1 MKKGKKNIIILSSIV
16 IICIIA
22 TIIVSMFNSE
32 IKEFVTGND
41 NQEVLGYAGQKYVN
55 LVVMSDTGT
64 ERIYFRGGW
73 NRNTIDF
80 SNAGWCLKKG
90 AGLYGLET
98 SNASAGESII
108 TGHENAYSKNNAKS
122 GYSGSLKWLMDNMIR
137 YGSGVPAEEINWYK
151 ANLEKE
157 LGISLSGYS
166 QEKIFAM
173 QQYAIWSFTNNNNN
187 NFSSSDP
194 FFTKLKAKAEQN
206 KNYSGDGNIKEGN
219 NKVKIEKASG
229 YTVTKD
235 GWVGP
240 LKISGNNNKSSI
252 STSVDGYTYTICKS
266 KNVNDK
272 INNFATTYNGNFYI
286 KLNTTLKDNTKYNIK
301 FKVKNSAYK
310 TTATYYST
318 HQTKNP
324 QYGDQPFLML
334 ERTKSSPEIPFTIEY
349 ENKVSGNYHINLSKR
364 SSSETITT
372 QGQLRNYTN
381 CLQAGFNLKL
391 YRNNASTTTK
401 NINVTTREKEI
412 TRINW
417 DNPTNTK
424 SNSNIK
430 IDNTKD
436 NDRIVIEEKTPPT
449 GFNLPSFTKFEITVH
464 KVLSGNT
471 YKIEKVDLA
480 LILEEGNKYTLCSG
494 LKPGECDL
502 NALGI
507 GNCAIDLSE
516 NAITF
521 TALDEEITGRYQMSY
536 VKKST
541 KSTTGIDDK
550 SDALAGATF
559 NVVSKFNGSTT
570 GYSHEI
576 ETLEGKE
583 RITTQN
589 ILDISKDDVYEI
601 TEMYAPSGYTKGDI
615 LENCYIK
622 LIVKKGMENGKY
634 VVEKVSVQIIH
645 KETGGTIAST
655 ELEKGKESKFEITD
669 LEEVIKIKFTSD
681 KITVQLKDPPQEPY
695 KFKIQKTSTESNQDF
710 LQNTEMRIYETIKEG
725 NTTIVDNKEIHN
737 GVFKNEQAIFEHIE
751 DNVNTDYTYYYDIY
765 EDTAQSP
772 YKNILGNKM
781 FLHVTVNMNDA
792 GVLVAKAEVKGVNGY
807 NPTQQEKDE
816 VMKYVETPFVNDDTR
831 TISLKIKNPKE
842 TIPVNLQLFKHQL
855 DDKNK
860 AVKDAV
866 FSVKEID
873 ENGNKIND
881 LPGFTTDLNKKTIV
895 NIAEGEIGKSYYYE
909 LIEETVPENYVNKI
923 SGVRIKAEINAEGK
937 VSSSITQIKQKD
949 SEVWESYSSSFERHT
964 SISQPD
970 ENNNIILYM
979 ANSVKYD
986 FNLYKKNYASNTNLE
1001 QAEKFNGTATFKI
1014 EQIATETKEIFNGT
1028 LNDARAFFSE
1038 TEAKASAAYTYRI
1051 TETSVSDNFYDT
1063 LVNVPIILKIRT
1075 DADGKIRDESYAG
1088 SNWSFENT
1096 SGMTNGQIDVLKSL
1110 VDLKIDNN
1118 NQVNLYIANMPKNY
1132 YSLQLVKVDKNGK
1145 TITSRN
1151 AEFSYGMQTNNAD
1164 GEGIPTN
1171 REETKNGILNIS
1183 SGCVVDPGYTHT
1195 YEIKET
1201 KEPLGYTKL
1210 PGTISL
1216 GVKFTDDGKVLNDN
1230 ISLRYTNGDTEE
1242 TIQGLEV
1249 KFDDN
1254 SKIPT
1259 IQVFIPNDSIPLEFE
1274 LIKEDLK
1281 GNRVTAEE
1289 DSNGNLQG
1297 AHFNIDRMHIREVS
1311 DKNTN
1316 ATDLSFFD
1324 GRIINDVLKDGTVND
1339 TVPAFNN
1346 LCYTYQ
1352 IQEVST
1358 KSEYV
1363 NIFDRYLINLD
1374 VITDDTAKIISADYT
1389 VIDIMNHGTSVT
1401 ESFKQKY
1408 GEFVQ
1413 VRVNDAKDKVTVV
1426 IKNTYGYKVRLNKT
1440 DTNGKPVQA
1449 NIEAYLNAY
1458 NKEQNTYEFTGDKR
1472 KCAINGTYTIP
1483 GTSQTQTV
1491 TGETTH
1497 LSEDYIIPGET
1508 QTWTI
1513 VERGVKSPYYNIFE
1527 NKYIDVEVEMNDQYE
1542 LVVKG
1547 YTIKDSN
1554 TLQNVSEEELQNL
1567 SKYIGNIEFVK
1578 EGNIRVLNITIKDP
1592 IKYRLKL
1599 TKYEADGKTE
1609 LQGAVLTVNGEEVIN
1624 NGKSSY
1630 VVDNIT
1636 DIGETFR
1643 FTITEK
1649 STAKNHI
1656 NMLEEGNSYLSV
1668 EAKIDEN
1675 GEIRI
1680 TNFGVNV
1687 YVGGNPAHAWM
1698 MAPYFAD
1705 VYNYVT
1711 KETKVDSDGVPTINI
1726 GILNPLQYKFELKK
1740 VDTSK
1745 DKKPLANTKFEIYS
1759 PVIKEQ
1765 NGKYIGSSL
1774 NREGV
1779 TTIRNSGIIYGTT
1792 TEDGKISFGE
1802 QNIEVGKAYEYKIK
1816 ETETSS
1822 NVYENIFKDYSVYVK
1837 VKLDA
1842 TGTVTL
1848 EKYDNGKNCEIRK
1861 DDGTKAPDSYYEYV
1875 TVNVDNTGDMPYIKV
1890 EIKNPSK
1897 IKLKINKKI
1906 FGEEEVNLANTKFE
1920 IVSQVS
1926 GTKELTTD
1934 SQGNILLDESPVK
1947 EGIYEYIIKE
1957 KESGSK
1963 DIINILSDNY
1973 IKFRLYVS
1981 ADGSIYTVDAQG
1993 NKADNTYEL
2002 YKADNTKL
2010 DFNNTIIDNYVSI
2023 NTTGKIDEVS
2033 VVEVKVLDPQKYDIL
2048 LLKKDKDTNE
2058 FMNNVTFDITVFEQ
2072 GETEKEVKLKDANTM
2087 EDKNLSGLRTS
2098 NIGGQDGVI
2107 IINNIL
2113 FEKSGTYKLKLHEK
2127 PIEGYID
2134 VEDIEVYVKI
2144 EVSNGKYEIIDIS
2157 YDNDFVNKENTKVV
2171 SEEGRNSQIIQI
2183 VVENEQVKGSY
2194 DLTINKTDLKGIY
2207 LDGAEVKVTVLRN
2220 GKESELYEAN
2230 DDVKSKNVIIPVQGK
2245 IQNGNLTISNVRIE
2259 KPETYTIKVEEIT
2272 APEGY
2277 VKLEDKIEITITTK
2291 LEGQGL
2297 DARYVLASANL
2308 VDKNEL
2314 VELKT
2319 SEDKLDV
2326 TIKNEQFDLALRKFI
2341 TQIVTNEGQENERV
2355 QNITNREP
2363 KPITDELK
2371 NNVDTTAIYNH
2382 TKKPISLYAKDTV
2395 IYTIRV
2401 YNEADIAGYAEE
2413 VTDHLPEYL
2422 EFVNDEFN
2430 SKYGWILDESD
2441 KSLRTVK
2448 TNYLSKARDEKGNL
2462 IKAFNKETGE
2472 LDYKE
2477 IQIKCKVKDNTPAN
2491 LKLTNIAEIS
2501 KYIGEGGRVVTD
2513 RDSSAGNVRLPA
2525 DSELPSYNDENI
2537 ENGIEYIPGQQDDD
2551 DFEKVLIE
2559 EFDLAL
2565 RKFITGVTNGHGEK
2579 QEVTTRIPVFKVDEN
2594 GNYVYEHTKEPV
2606 LVANQNVVE
2615 YTIRVYNEG
2624 TVNGYAKEIKDDI
2637 PEGLEFLPND
2647 ELNKEYRWIML
2658 DEEGNETDEVNKA
2671 KYITTDYLSKEN
2683 EETDGENLL
2692 KAFDRSSYE
2701 AGSIKEPDYKE
2712 VKVAFKVTM
2721 PNTSDEI
2728 IINQAQI
2735 SDDSDEDGNDV
2746 TDKDSTPNEWIDGED
2761 DQDIEKIKVQYFDL
2775 ALRKW
2780 VTKAIVIEDG
2790 KETVTNT
2797 GHKAEDDPEAVVKVD
2812 LKKSKINKVVVKFE
2826 YQIRVTNEGQIAGSV
2841 EEISDYI
2848 PEGLKFVATD
2858 NPEWEEVDGKV
2869 VTDQLAGQ
2877 IIEPGE
2883 SKEVTIVLTWINR
2896 EDNMGLKINVAEI
2909 SKDYNEYGT
2918 PDIDSTPNN
2927 KVPGEDDID
2936 DAPVMLTVKTGE
2948 VVVYIGITIAVLGIL
2963 AGGIIGIKKYV
2974 IK

>member
-1 MKKGKKNIIILSSIV
+1 MTLSGSNNVYCAQLHTYIGNKTQSTTTGSTDLYKKNDITWSCCTGNYNGRETVFWAIDNFYQIGCTGDIKNITVDNLARIVMKHKNKSYTDAKNIVNDVIKNNKNIYSVQQCVLWTLTNFHDQRDGFTNNMNILYESLCAEAQSNGSYNGNGNYKPTITTSKAKVNKNGVVGPFSIKGGPYKISAVSKVGNSNVGNKLYKDANCKNAISSIDNYNGDFYV
-16 IICIIA
+16 KLNNTTFSA
-22 TIIVSMFNSE
+22 GTKYNVS
-32 IKEFVTGND
+32 
-41 NQEVLGYAGQKYVN
+41 
-55 LVVMSDTGT
+55 
-64 ERIYFRGGW
+64 
-73 NRNTIDF
+73 IDF
-80 SNAGWCLKKG
+80 SGKYLKTVDAKYWTTTNANINNPTYNPEGQSAQPLISFSKGLSDYSAKFSDSYSEKQNGSYNLK
-90 AGLYGLET
+90 
-98 SNASAGESII
+98 I
-108 TGHENAYSKNNAKS
+108 SKKTTQGGNGTATFNVKQ
-122 GYSGSLKWLMDNMIR
+122 YLSGSSNLTEEFNPVVSANGGITSLTGNITISDTISDTYIIKETQTTGNLSIGFTDTLKIVVKKECENDLK
-137 YGSGVPAEEINWYK
+137 YK
-151 ANLEKE
+151 FKAYDVY
-157 LGISLSGYS
+157 I
-166 QEKIFAM
+166 
-173 QQYAIWSFTNNNNN
+173 NNNRVSENLQN
-187 NFSSSDP
+187 T
-194 FFTKLKAKAEQN
+194 FTK
-206 KNYSGDGNIKEGN
+206 GNIK
-219 NKVKIEKASG
+219 IEANRSTG
-229 YTVTKD
+229 SITVT
-235 GWVGP
+235 
-240 LKISGNNNKSSI
+240 
-252 STSVDGYTYTICKS
+252 
-266 KNVNDK
+266 
-272 INNFATTYNGNFYI
+272 
-286 KLNTTLKDNTKYNIK
+286 
-301 FKVKNSAYK
+301 
-310 TTATYYST
+310 
-318 HQTKNP
+318 
-324 QYGDQPFLML
+324 
-334 ERTKSSPEIPFTIEY
+334 
-349 ENKVSGNYHINLSKR
+349 
-364 SSSETITT
+364 
-372 QGQLRNYTN
+372 YTN
-381 CLQAGFNLKL
+381 
-391 YRNNASTTTK
+391 
-401 NINVTTREKEI
+401 
-412 TRINW
+412 
-417 DNPTNTK
+417 
-424 SNSNIK
+424 
-430 IDNTKD
+430 
-436 NDRIVIEEKTPPT
+436 PP
-449 GFNLPSFTKFEITVH
+449 
-464 KVLSGNT
+464 
-471 YKIEKVDLA
+471 
-480 LILEEGNKYTLCSG
+480 
-494 LKPGECDL
+494 
-502 NALGI
+502 
-507 GNCAIDLSE
+507 
-516 NAITF
+516 
-521 TALDEEITGRYQMSY
+521 ITGSYQMSY

-695 KFKIQKTSTESNQDF
+695 KFAIQKTSTESNQDF
-710 LQNTEMRIYETIKEG
+710 LKNTNMRITKTIKEG
-725 NTTIVDNKEIHN
+725 NTILVDNNEIHS
-737 GVFKNEQAIFEHIE
+737 GVFTNEEAKFEYIE
-751 DNVNTDYTYYYDIY
+751 DNVNKDYTYYYDIY
-765 EDTAQSP
+765 EEQAQSP

-792 GVLVAKAEVKGVNGY
+792 GVLVARAEVKGVNGY

-909 LIEETVPENYVNKI
+909 LIEETVPTNYINII
-923 SGVRIKAEINAEGK
+923 SGARVKIEINAEGK
-937 VSSSITQIKQKD
+937 VNSSITQIKQKD
-949 SEVWESYSSSFERHT
+949 SEVWESYNNTFERHV
-964 SISQPD
+964 SISEPD
-970 ENNNIILYM
+970 ANNNIVLYM
-979 ANSVKYD
+979 ANSVKFD
-986 FNLYKKNYASNTNLE
+986 FTLYKKNYASNTNLE
-1001 QAEKFNGTATFKI
+1001 LAEKFNGTANFKI
-1014 EQIATETKEIFNGT
+1014 EQVLASGNKEIFNGT
-1028 LNDARAFFSE
+1028 LENAMNFFNE
-1038 TEAKASAAYTYRI
+1038 TEAKANATYKYKI
-1051 TETSVSDNFYDT
+1051 TETSVSDDFYDT
-1063 LVNVPIILKIRT
+1063 LVNVPIIVTIRT
-1075 DADGKIRDESYAG
+1075 DANGNIKNESYAG

-1096 SGMTNGQIDVLKSL
+1096 SGLTKTKLDFMKTL
-1110 VDLKIDNN
+1110 VHLKIGDNN
-1118 NQVNLYIANMPKNY
+1118 QISLFVANMPKND
-1132 YSLQLVKVDKNGK
+1132 YSIQLIKVDKNGNI
-1145 TITSRN
+1145 ITSKN
-1151 AEFSYGMQTNNAD
+1151 AVFSVGMQTNNP
-1164 GEGIPTN
+1164 GGQGIATS
-1171 REETKNGILNIS
+1171 EHETKNGILNIAS
-1183 SGCVVDPGYTHT
+1183 KSIIDPGYTHT
-1195 YEIKET
+1195 YTIKEIS
-1201 KEPLGYTKL
+1201 EPLGYTKL
-1210 PGTISL
+1210 PGTVNL
-1216 GVKFTDDGKVLNDN
+1216 DVQFTDEGKVLNDN

-1242 TIQGLEV
+1242 TIEGLRFE
-1249 KFDDN
+1249 FDPT
-1254 SKIPT
+1254 SEIPI
-1259 IQVFIPNDSIPLEFE
+1259 IQVYIPNDSNPFEFE

-1281 GNRVTAEE
+1281 GNKVIAGQ
-1289 DSNGNLQG
+1289 DSNGNIQG
-1297 AHFNIDRMHIREVS
+1297 AHFNINRVHIGRLP
-1311 DKNTN
+1311 DKTTN
-1316 ATDLSFFD
+1316 STNLSFFE
-1324 GRIINDVLKDGTVND
+1324 GNVINDVLEDGTVND
-1339 TVPAFNN
+1339 IVPAFTN
-1346 LCYTYQ
+1346 LQYVYQ

-1358 KSEYV
+1358 KSEFV
-1363 NIFDRYLINLD
+1363 NIFDRYLINLN
-1374 VITDDTAKIISADYT
+1374 ITTDDDAKISSADYSI
-1389 VIDIMNHGTSVT
+1389 IDIMNHGVTVT
-1401 ESFKQKY
+1401 ETFKQKY
-1408 GEFVQ
+1408 GDFIQ
-1413 VRVNDAKDKVTVV
+1413 VNVNDTRDKVTVV

-1440 DTNGKPVQA
+1440 DTNGKPVEA
-1449 NIEAYLNAY
+1449 NIEAFLNAY
-1458 NKEQNTYEFTGDKR
+1458 NKEQNIYQLSSDNR
-1472 KCAINGTYTIP
+1472 KCAINGTYQVP
-1483 GTSQTQTV
+1483 GTSQPQIV

-1726 GILNPLQYKFELKK
+1726 GILNPLQYDFEVRK
-1740 VDTSK
+1740 VDTSNNK
-1745 DKKPLANTKFEIYS
+1745 NPLQNTELEIYS

-1765 NGKYIGSSL
+1765 DGKNISSI

-1779 TTIRNSGIIYGTT
+1779 TSINKSGIVCGKT
-1792 TEDGKISFGE
+1792 TEEGKVLFGE
-1802 QNIEVGKAYEYKIK
+1802 QNIEVGKVYEYKIT
-1816 ETETSS
+1816 ETKTSS
-1822 NVYENIFKDYSVYVK
+1822 NVYENIFKEFSIYVK
-1837 VKLDA
+1837 AKLDNA
-1842 TGTVTL
+1842 GTVIL
-1848 EKYDNGKNCEIRK
+1848 ENYDNGKNYEIRK
-1861 DDGTKAPDSYYEYV
+1861 DDGTKAIESYYEYV
-1875 TVNVDNTGDMPYIKV
+1875 TVNVDNTGNKPCIKV
-1890 EIKNPSK
+1890 EIQNPTK
-1897 IKLKINKKI
+1897 IKVKINKKV
-1906 FGEEEVNLANTKFE
+1906 FGEDEIDLANTKFE
-1920 IVSQVS
+1920 IVSQIS

-1934 SQGNILLDESPVK
+1934 LQGNIILDEVPVK
-1947 EGIYEYIIKE
+1947 EGIYEYIIRE
-1957 KESGSK
+1957 KESASK

-2002 YKADNTKL
+2002 YKADSSKL
-2010 DFNNTIIDNYVSI
+2010 DFNNTTIDNYVAI
-2023 NTTGKIDEVS
+2023 NTAGKIDGIS
-2033 VVEVKVLDPQKYDIL
+2033 VVEVKVLNPQKYNMI
-2048 LLKKDKDTNE
+2048 LLKKDKDTNKA
-2058 FMNNVTFDITVFEQ
+2058 MNNVTFDITVFEED
-2072 GETEKEVKLKDANTM
+2072 ETEKEIKLKDANTM
-2087 EDKNLSGLRTS
+2087 QDKDLSRLTTS
-2098 NIGGQDGVI
+2098 NVNGQDGVI
-2107 IINNIL
+2107 TINDIL
-2113 FEKSGTYKLKLHEK
+2113 FEKAGTYKLKLHETSV
-2127 PIEGYID
+2127 EGYID
-2134 VEDIEVYVKI
+2134 IEDIEMYVTI
-2144 EVSNGKYEIIDIS
+2144 EIVNGKYEVADIS
-2157 YDNDFVNKENTKVV
+2157 YDSEFIDKENTKIVKV
-2171 SEEGRNSQIIQI
+2171 DGKDIQVIQI
-2183 VVENEQVKGSY
+2183 VVENEQIKGSY
-2194 DLTINKTDLKGIY
+2194 DLTINKTDLRGVY

-2230 DDVKSKNVIIPVQGK
+2230 DDVTSKKVIIPVQGVM
-2245 IQNGNLTISNVRIE
+2245 QNGNLTIHNIRID
-2259 KPETYTIKVEEIT
+2259 KPESYTIKIEEIK

-2277 VKLEDKIEITITTK
+2277 VKLEEPVEIKVTTK
-2291 LEGQGL
+2291 KEGQGL
-2297 DARYVLASANL
+2297 NTRYILASADL

-2319 SEDKLDV
+2319 SENKLEVD
-2326 TIKNEQFDLALRKFI
+2326 IKNEQFDLALRKFI

-2355 QNITNREP
+2355 QNITNRVPEVDTQYLQ
-2363 KPITDELK
+2363 KGM
-2371 NNVDTTAIYNH
+2371 DTTAIYNH
-2382 TKKPISLYAKDTV
+2382 PKDPISLYAKDTV
-2395 IYTIRV
+2395 IYKIRV
-2401 YNEADIAGYAEE
+2401 YNEADIDGYAEE

-2422 EFVNDEFN
+2422 QFVNDEFN

-2441 KSLRTVK
+2441 KSLRTVR
-2448 TNYLSKARDEKGNL
+2448 TSYLSRARDEQGNL

-2477 IQIKCKVKDNTPAN
+2477 LEIKCRVKENTPAN

-2501 KYIGEGGRVVTD
+2501 KYIGKGGRIVVD
-2513 RDSSAGNVRLPA
+2513 RDSEASNVQLPD
-2525 DSELPSYNDENI
+2525 DSNLPKYKDDEI
-2537 ENGIEYIPGQQDDD
+2537 SSKIEYIPGQQDDD

-2790 KETVTNT
+2790 KEVVRET

-2812 LKKSKINKVVVKFE
+2812 LKKSKLNKVVVKFE

-2848 PEGLKFVATD
+2848 PEGLKFVAAD

-2877 IIEPGE
+2877 IMQPGE
-2883 SKEVTIVLTWINR
+2883 SKEVTILLTWINS
-2896 EDNMGLKINVAEI
+2896 ENNMGLKVNIAEI
-2909 SKDYNEYGT
+2909 SKDYNEYGS

-2936 DAPVMLTVKTGE
+2936 DAPVMLTVTTGQA
-2948 VVVYIGITIAVLGIL
+2948 VIYIGLGISILAIL
-2963 AGGIIGIKKYV
+2963 AGGVIGIKKFV